1 MLATQN
7 NTGDVF
13 TGEVKRTLLD
23 SMYIKFG
30 EYFAVQFD
38 EAVTFTVEF
47 FYSRAVFK
55 KMHKGVVRAAKRL
68 GENFLFPN
76 ENGIANPV
84 QLNVYL
90 DVGTL
95 KLDDV
100 EIPWFKKDI
109 DDSQKAAVVQ
119 ALRATFR
126 PLPNI
131 IHGLLFS

>member
-1 MLATQN
+1 MH
-7 NTGDVF
+7 
-13 TGEVKRTLLD
+13 
-23 SMYIKFG
+23 IKF
-30 EYFAVQFD
+30 EKDFAVKFD
-38 EAVTFTVEF
+38 EAMTFTVEF
-47 FYSRAVFK
+47 FYSRAVYK

-84 QLNVYL
+84 QLNVHL
-90 DVGTL
+90 DNGAL
-95 KLDDV
+95 KLDDD
-100 EIPWFKKDI
+100 EIPWFKEDI

-131 IHGLLFS
+131 IHGYL

>member
-7 NTGDVF
+7 NTRDEF
-13 TGEVKRTLLD
+13 TGKVKRTLLD
-23 SMYIKFG
+23 SMHIKF
-30 EYFAVQFD
+30 EKDFAVKFD
-38 EAVTFTVEF
+38 EAMTFTVEF
-47 FYSRAVFK
+47 FYSRAVYK

-84 QLNVYL
+84 QLNVHL
-90 DVGTL
+90 DNGAL
-95 KLDDV
+95 KLDDD
-100 EIPWFKKDI
+100 EIPWFKEDI

-131 IHGLLFS
+131 IHGYL